1 MVVVSQDGFNLTE
14 NWRSIIVVPISI
26 STRQSGR
33 GPTTVPHPAGT
44 GGLSQHSTAVCHQ
57 VTTLDRAKFD
67 GRIGTLP
74 PEHLQAVDQALK
86 AAMNLI

>member
-1 MVVVSQDGFNLTE
+1 VVSQDGFNLTE

-33 GPTTVPHPAGT
+33 GPTTV
-44 GGLSQHSTAVCHQ
+44 CHQ
-57 VTTLDRAKFD
+57 VTTPDRAKFD
-67 GRIGTLP
+67 GRIGTLS